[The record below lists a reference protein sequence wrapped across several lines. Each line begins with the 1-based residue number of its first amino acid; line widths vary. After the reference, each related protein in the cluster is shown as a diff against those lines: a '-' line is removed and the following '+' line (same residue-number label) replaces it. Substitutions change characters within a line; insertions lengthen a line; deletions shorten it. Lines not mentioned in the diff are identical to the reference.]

1 MRHRVKGRKLKRTH
15 SHRNAL
21 LKNLAAS
28 LFLHKRIETTLAK
41 AKELR
46 SFAEPLITK
55 AREGTLHDQR
65 IVMSVLRNKE
75 AAKELFRNIVPQV
88 GERKGGYT
96 RVVRSGVRLGDA
108 AQMAII
114 ELVDYNEVAN
124 QMAVAR
130 QEAREAAAQSRKEK
144 EAEKAPVEA

>member
-55 AREGTLHDQR
+55 ARKGTLHDQR

>member
-21 LKNLAAS
+21 LKNLAGS

-46 SFAEPLITK
+46 SFAEPLITR
-55 AREGTLHDQR
+55 ARKGSLHDQR

-75 AAKELFRNIVPQV
+75 AAKELFRSIVPQV

-96 RVVRSGVRLGDA
+96 RVVRTGVRLGDA

-114 ELVDYNEVAN
+114 ELVDYNEAAN
-124 QMAVAR
+124 QLAQAR
-130 QEAREAAAQSRKEK
+130 QEARETAAQTKKEK
-144 EAEKAPVEA
+144 EAEKASAEA

>member
-46 SFAEPLITK
+46 SFAEPLITR
-55 AREGTLHDQR
+55 ARKGSLHDQR

-75 AAKELFRNIVPQV
+75 AAKELFRSIVPQV

-96 RVVRSGVRLGDA
+96 RVVRTGVRLGDA

-114 ELVDYNEVAN
+114 ELVDYNEAAN
-124 QMAVAR
+124 QLAQAR
-130 QEAREAAAQSRKEK
+130 QEAREAAAQTKKEK
-144 EAEKAPVEA
+144 EAEKASAEA

>member
-21 LKNLAAS
+21 LKNLAAA

-55 AREGTLHDQR
+55 ARKGTLHDQR

-96 RVVRSGVRLGDA
+96 RVVRTGVRLGDA

-114 ELVDYNEVAN
+114 ELVDYNEAAN
-124 QMAVAR
+124 QMAAAR